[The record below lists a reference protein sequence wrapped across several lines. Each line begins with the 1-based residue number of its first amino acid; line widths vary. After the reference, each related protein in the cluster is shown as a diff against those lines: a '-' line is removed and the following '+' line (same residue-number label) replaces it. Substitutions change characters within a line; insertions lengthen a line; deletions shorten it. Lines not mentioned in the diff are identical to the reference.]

1 MSFSRPNHAPD
12 SSGRGGFLLCNR
24 DPTTVF
30 QGEFNRL
37 AAAARIAQ
45 NAHTREKLNISPEKL
60 LRFTS
65 SSGSPPSSTSTTSSP
80 RSPQSHTKTTAALI
94 TPISSSSSSP
104 PNKVTNYPKA
114 APRDP
119 AKSKLIFGI
128 RPLSSQAEERASWLH
143 WNRNLDACTVFPL
156 SQVTP
161 KPSLNMKDYVEHED
175 PEDAGDRPSLSIR
188 ATITSDVRASPP
200 ISSPEEAATT
210 TARQKQAQFA
220 FGKKVSNLGQGH
232 GRSGWAYAHSNNQ
245 VKDGLTHVGDTLV
258 SLKHNTP
265 DHRLEHAHAKDVGS
279 MSALPPVVDQDP
291 EKHTSEELERQA
303 QFAFGKKVSNLGEGY
318 GRSGW
323 AFAHQ
328 NNQVKDGF
336 THIGDTLVSL
346 KHNEPDHRPEHG
358 HANDVDSFEKGGSP
372 PSDCSTVGPS
382 DD

>member
-65 SSGSPPSSTSTTSSP
+65 SSGSPSSSTSTSS
-80 RSPQSHTKTTAALI
+80 SPQSHTKTTAALI
-94 TPISSSSSSP
+94 TPVLLSSSSP

-128 RPLSSQAEERASWLH
+128 RPLSSQPEERASWLQ

-175 PEDAGDRPSLSIR
+175 PEDAGDRPSLAMR
-188 ATITSDVRASPP
+188 ATVTSDVRASPP
-200 ISSPEEAATT
+200 ISSPEEAATRSSIDIDSDSGAH
-210 TARQKQAQFA
+210 ARQKQAQFA

-232 GRSGWAYAHSNNQ
+232 GR
-245 VKDGLTHVGDTLV
+245 T
-258 SLKHNTP
+258 
-265 DHRLEHAHAKDVGS
+265 
-279 MSALPPVVDQDP
+279 
-291 EKHTSEELERQA
+291 
-303 QFAFGKKVSNLGEGY
+303 
-318 GRSGW
+318 GW

-358 HANDVDSFEKGGSP
+358 HAKDVDSFEKGGSP

-382 DD
+382 DDD